1 MERSAATI
9 MKTSAATERN
19 AESRIYQPQV
29 QLEAQVHA
37 T

>member
-1 MERSAATI
+1 MERSATTL
-9 MKTSAATERN
+9 METSAATEIN